1 MAYIKKQSQND
12 NKKFIS
18 VNFKLNEN
26 EKNNQCDN
34 DVIEVWIFIIFY
46 IFIFY
51 YFIIFFGFYF
61 VIFLI
66 LFSIIGSNNK
76 V

>member
-1 MAYIKKQSQND
+1 MQKECVQIVITND

-34 DVIEVWIFIIFY
+34 DVIEV
-46 IFIFY
+46 
-51 YFIIFFGFYF
+51 
-61 VIFLI
+61 
-66 LFSIIGSNNK
+66 
-76 V
+76 